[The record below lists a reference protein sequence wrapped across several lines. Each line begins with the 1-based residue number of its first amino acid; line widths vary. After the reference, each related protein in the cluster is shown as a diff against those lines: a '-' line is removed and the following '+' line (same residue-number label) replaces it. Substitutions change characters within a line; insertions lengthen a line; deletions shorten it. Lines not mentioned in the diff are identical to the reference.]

1 MSIASNVLS
10 LNSNLTTART
20 NLKRLLENHG
30 IVYHDDD
37 NVFTLAKR
45 AWFLVYPTN
54 RISGGSYSEEAVV
67 GEAVDLYVYM
77 EDDDETHCLMDVL
90 QTFTLA
96 LTEIQKSI

>member
-37 NVFTLAKR
+37 DSVFTLAKR
-45 AWFLVYPTN
+45 AWFLAYHTN
-54 RISGGSYSEEAVV
+54 RISGGSYSEEAV
-67 GEAVDLYVYM
+67 
-77 EDDDETHCLMDVL
+77 
-90 QTFTLA
+90 
-96 LTEIQKSI
+96 

>member
-37 NVFTLAKR
+37 DDSVFTLAKR
-45 AWFLVYPTN
+45 AWFLAYPTN
-54 RISGGSYSEEAVV
+54 RISGGSYSEEAV
-67 GEAVDLYVYM
+67 
-77 EDDDETHCLMDVL
+77 
-90 QTFTLA
+90 
-96 LTEIQKSI
+96 